1 MKMRTLLSLA
11 VLIVV
16 AACAS
21 PTRVIDTHV
30 FLCEPGQNISI
41 AAGFDPGTSQENFG
55 EELFL
60 VEISNNSNAE
70 VTVKSISIEP
80 AELNRVRMDQV
91 YRTFDVAIP
100 EGDDHV
106 FKLPARGA
114 ISQNAVRDL
123 APARVRTEFSVT
135 VALANGDKYVC
146 PFRVESR

>member
-1 MKMRTLLSLA
+1 MKMKALLSLF
-11 VLIVV
+11 VLFLL

-55 EELFL
+55 QELFL

-70 VTVKSISIEP
+70 VTVKTISIEP
-80 AELNRVRMDQV
+80 SELNRIRMDRV
-91 YRTFDVAIP
+91 YQAFDVAIP

-106 FKLPARGA
+106 FRLPARGA
-114 ISQNAVRDL
+114 LQQGAVSDL
-123 APARVRTEFSVT
+123 APARASTEFSVT
-135 VALANGDKYVC
+135 VGLANGDKYVC
-146 PFRVESR
+146 PFRVDSR